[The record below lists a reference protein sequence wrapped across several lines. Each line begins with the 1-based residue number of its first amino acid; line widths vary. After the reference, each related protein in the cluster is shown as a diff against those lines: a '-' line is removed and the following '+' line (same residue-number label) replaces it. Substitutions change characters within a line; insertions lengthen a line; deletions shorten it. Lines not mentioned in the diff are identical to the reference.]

1 MDLKR
6 NVLIFHLGAL
16 GDFVITW
23 PLALTMARL
32 FPQSRI
38 FYVTHSQKGALAEKA
53 LRIESIDIEAGWHQL
68 FSDDPELPAP
78 SARALAGAHTIISF
92 LANGNEKWT
101 ANVRRAN
108 PQANLVS
115 LTTAAPDDFAGHV
128 SEYIIEQLSAWPAA
142 QTAARQILHSVNDR
156 GILPSRD
163 QNGPIL
169 IHPGSGAARK
179 NWPAEK
185 FLQLVEQ
192 LSREGRSVR
201 VLLGDV
207 ELEQWPAELVNRFKA
222 AAEVATPKSLIDLL
236 AQISVGAA
244 FIGNDSGP
252 SHLAG
257 ILGLPTVCLFG
268 PTSKPALW
276 KPLGPRVK
284 VLSGAFEELEVMSV
298 HDALIAIPAIPSSGT
313 PGEG

>member
-23 PLALTMARL
+23 PIALTMARL

-38 FYVTHSQKGALAEKA
+38 FYVTHGQKGALAEKA

-68 FSDDPELPAP
+68 FSDDPELPAA

-115 LTTAAPDDFAGHV
+115 LTTTAPDDFAGHIT
-128 SEYIIEQLSAWPAA
+128 EFLIEQLATWPAA
-142 QTAARQILHSVNDR
+142 QTAARQILHSVNNR
-156 GILPSRD
+156 GILSSR
-163 QNGPIL
+163 GRGEPIL

-179 NWPAEK
+179 NWSAEK
-185 FLQLVEQ
+185 FLQLAQQ
-192 LSREGRSVR
+192 LSREGRSVK

-207 ELEQWPAELVNRFKA
+207 ELEQWPAELITRFKDA
-222 AAEVATPKSLIDLL
+222 AQVATPKSLLEL
-236 AQISVGAA
+236 FAQISSGSALV
-244 FIGNDSGP
+244 GNDSGP

-268 PTSKPALW
+268 PTSKPQRW
-276 KPLGPRVK
+276 RPLGPRVK
-284 VLSGAFEELEVMSV
+284 VVSGALEELEVMSV
-298 HDALIAIPAIPSSGT
+298 HQALKSP
-313 PGEG
+313 

>member
-1 MDLKR
+1 MNLKR

-16 GDFVITW
+16 GDFIITW
-23 PLALTMARL
+23 PIALTMARL

-92 LANGNEKWT
+92 LAKDNEKWT

-108 PQANLVS
+108 PQAHLIT
-115 LTTAAPDDFAGHV
+115 LTTAVPDDFAGHI
-128 SEYIIEQLSAWPAA
+128 SEFLIEQLATWPAA
-142 QTAARQILHSVNDR
+142 QTAARQILNSVNDR
-156 GILPSRD
+156 CILSSRS

-179 NWPAEK
+179 NWPAEN
-185 FLQLVEQ
+185 FLQLAEQ
-192 LSREGRSVR
+192 LRNDGRAVK

-222 AAEVATPKSLIDLL
+222 VAEVATPKSLTELFS
-236 AQISVGAA
+236 QISSGSAL
-244 FIGNDSGP
+244 IGNDSGP

-268 PTSKPALW
+268 PTSKPARW

-284 VLSGAFEELEVMSV
+284 VVSGALEELEVRAV
-298 HDALIAIPAIPSSGT
+298 CDALTIAAP
-313 PGEG
+313 

>member
-23 PLALTMARL
+23 PIALTMARL

-68 FSDDPELPAP
+68 FSDDPELPAA

-92 LANGNEKWT
+92 LANGNDKWT

-108 PQANLVS
+108 PQANLIS
-115 LTTAAPDDFAGHV
+115 LTTSAPDDFAGH
-128 SEYIIEQLSAWPAA
+128 ITDFLIEQLATWPAA
-142 QTAARQILHSVNDR
+142 QTAARQILRSVNDR
-156 GILPSRD
+156 GILSLRNP
-163 QNGPIL
+163 NGPFL

-179 NWPAEK
+179 NWPPER

-192 LSREGRSVR
+192 LRGAGRSVK

-207 ELEQWPAELVNRFKA
+207 ELEQWPADLVGRFKA
-222 AAEVATPKSLIDLL
+222 AAGVATRGSLVELF
-236 AQISVGAA
+236 AQISSGSA

-257 ILGLPTVCLFG
+257 ILGIPTICLFG
-268 PTSKPALW
+268 PTSKLARW
-276 KPLGPRVK
+276 KPLGPRVN
-284 VLSGAFEELEVMSV
+284 VMSASLEELNVMSV
-298 HDALIAIPAIPSSGT
+298 DQALRTIPSFGT
-313 PGEG
+313 PGKS